1 MLPTLRSVNAPRP
14 PASTC
19 LSCCPKQL
27 INHDAY
33 WTFAIV
39 IWIFALIL
47 NRAVILASFKV
58 LIEQSLQCDDELEEI
73 HAQA

>member
-19 LSCCPKQL
+19 LSCRPKQL

-33 WTFAIV
+33 RTFANI
-39 IWIFALIL
+39 IRIFAWML
-47 NRAVILASFKV
+47 NRAGIMASLKV